1 MRRRLPPFSAV
12 RAFEAAARHLSF
24 RHAAEELHVSQ
35 SAVSHQVRHLEDFL
49 GLRLFVRDPR
59 GVTLTA
65 AGIDY
70 QQGVGEVLDALAAC
84 TARVRRADRAG
95 PLRVRATPAF
105 AAAKIISQK

>member
-84 TARVRRADRAG
+84 RVTSGRSGWSRRWASLWKCPVARVSSIA
-95 PLRVRATPAF
+95 
-105 AAAKIISQK
+105 S